1 MMARIYNARG
11 INNEKSLTR
20 KLKELPDYHQLKDID
35 KASNILSD
43 AITSRQKILIIGDF
57 DCDGATSSALGLLA
71 LRKMGACANYL
82 VPNRFEYG
90 YGLTPEI
97 VHAATKYQPD
107 ILVTVDNG
115 ISSIE
120 GVADAKSRGM
130 KVIVTDHHL
139 AGDSLPNADAIVNP
153 NQPNCPFPGKNTA
166 GVGIIFYVMCA
177 LRQCLRE
184 NGWFTNH
191 PEPNLASFLDLVALG
206 TVADVVSLDSPNRIL
221 VSQGLARIRSNNC
234 RLGIKALAEVSGRDI
249 TQLTA
254 PDLGYA
260 LGPRLNAAGRLDDM
274 SIGIELL
281 ITEHTDHAK
290 ELASKLNNLN
300 QERKE
305 IESGM
310 QSEAIIELE
319 QLQFNDDKIELPWG
333 LCLFKDNWHQGVVGI
348 LASRIK
354 EKLHRPVII
363 FAKVDNGEIKGSARS
378 VPSLHI
384 RDALDNIARKQPGLI
399 LKFGGH
405 AMAAGLSIKKV
416 DLPLFKKEFDKEVRS
431 QLSKEHLNAEI
442 HTDGELQPE
451 DITIAT
457 AEHLKEGGPWG
468 HNFSE
473 PSFNGRFRVIEQ
485 RLVGKK
491 HLKLSLKTLSSELL
505 IDAIAFNIDPQLW
518 PNPAIKQLD
527 IVYKLDI
534 NKYRGQQRLQ
544 LLVDYLHTAP

>member
-1 MMARIYNARG
+1 MARIYNARG

-35 KASNILSD
+35 KASDILSE
-43 AITSRQKILIIGDF
+43 AITHHQQILIIGDY
-57 DCDGATSSALGLLA
+57 DCDGATSSALGVLA
-71 LRKMGACANYL
+71 LRKMGANANYL

-97 VHAATKYQPD
+97 VNVATQYKPD

-139 AGDSLPNADAIVNP
+139 AGDSLPDADAIVNP

-166 GVGIIFYVMCA
+166 GVGVIFYVMCA
-177 LRQCLRE
+177 LRQRLRE
-184 NGWFTNH
+184 NGWFNKH

-221 VSQGLARIRSNNC
+221 VSQGLARIRSDHC
-234 RLGIKALAEVSGRDI
+234 RPGIKALAEVSGRDI
-249 TQLTA
+249 TQLAA

-260 LGPRLNAAGRLDDM
+260 LGPRLNAAGRLDDI

-281 ITEHTDHAK
+281 MTEHADHAK
-290 ELASKLNNLN
+290 ALATKLNNLN

-305 IESGM
+305 IEASM

-319 QLQFNDDKIELPWG
+319 QLQLNNVTELPWG
-333 LCLFKDNWHQGVVGI
+333 LCLFKDNWHQGVIGI

-363 FAKVDNGEIKGSARS
+363 FAQVDNGEIKGSARS
-378 VPSLHI
+378 IPDLHI
-384 RDALDNIARKQPGLI
+384 RDVLDNIAKKHPRLI

-416 DLPLFKKEFDKEVRS
+416 DLPLFKKEFNEEVHN
-431 QLSKEHLNAEI
+431 QLSEEHLNSEI
-442 HTDGELQPE
+442 YTDGELQPE
-451 DITIAT
+451 EITLAT
-457 AEHLKEGGPWG
+457 ARHLKEGGPWG

-473 PSFNGRFRVIEQ
+473 PSFNGRFQVIEQ

-491 HLKLSLKTLSSELL
+491 HLKLLLKTLSSELL

-518 PNPAIKQLD
+518 PNLDIKQLD

-534 NKYRGQQRLQ
+534 NKYRGKQNLQ
-544 LLVDYLHTAP
+544 LMVDYLHTSV